1 MAISIPFFGKVEQQ
15 LERNARVNRP
25 ARIGTP
31 EAVDGMVMYQKGNK
45 AKVCWGPGNQS
56 VEAVSDLILIA
67 E

>member
-25 ARIGTP
+25 ARIGAP
-31 EAVDGMVMYQKGNK
+31 EAIDGMVMYQKGRK

-56 VEAVSDLILIA
+56 VESVSDLILIA